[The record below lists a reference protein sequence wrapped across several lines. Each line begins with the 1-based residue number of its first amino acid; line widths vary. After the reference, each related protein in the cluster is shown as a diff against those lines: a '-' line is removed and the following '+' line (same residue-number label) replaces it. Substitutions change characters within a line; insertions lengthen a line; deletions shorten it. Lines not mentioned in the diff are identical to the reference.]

1 MTVSSPPSRPEP
13 DGGETGSGSG
23 RSPPLPPP
31 SSTDNS
37 NTTTT
42 MNSQSQSTGENG
54 STTGNNS
61 NQIPSVDASQPE
73 TGHGSETGTKPTTGN
88 SSETGTESRGKI
100 FILFKLFS
108 VPRSFFKDVIARLVL
123 CFILCF
129 SYRCS
134 YGNII
139 CRE

>member
-23 RSPPLPPP
+23 RSPPLPPL

-37 NTTTT
+37 NISTT

-88 SSETGTESRGKI
+88 SSETGSESRGKI

-108 VPRSFFKDVIARLVL
+108 VPRF
-123 CFILCF
+123 
-129 SYRCS
+129 
-134 YGNII
+134 
-139 CRE
+139 